1 MTGGHYGQDGVNR
14 TQPHMASQRAH
25 RTRRVCHRHL
35 QWTLGSGP
43 PMAQPPL
50 LAHHAS
56 TPSHTLAPPRSAR
69 PPTNP
74 IPQPFWA
81 GQSHPLSPGD
91 GIQTSR

>member
-1 MTGGHYGQDGVNR
+1 
-14 TQPHMASQRAH
+14 
-25 RTRRVCHRHL
+25 
-35 QWTLGSGP
+35 
-43 PMAQPPL
+43 MAQPPL